1 MMLVWRG
8 WVRGGGSL
16 LHQCPDSSPAAYNP
30 VAFDI
35 VTVVSWLFHISA
47 DDAFPLS
54 KTVFPFQT
62 GDGES
67 VRDWVQQWAC
77 KLSQHVKGGRY
88 QDDQGWKSTIVWRSI
103 KMCPGSNIFQLFPR
117 TGAGKQVGGF
127 WELGGRLGGTGFK
140 GSSGNL
146 AMGLLIGGSPNMSIH
161 ILKKVTKLA
170 FGAKSVVIWAL
181 SLNNRV

>member
-1 MMLVWRG
+1 M
-8 WVRGGGSL
+8 RGGGSL

-30 VAFDI
+30 VSFDI
-35 VTVVSWLFHISA
+35 VTVVSCWARLTFPHLGRWPIPPFKNS
-47 DDAFPLS
+47 FPLS
-54 KTVFPFQT
+54 DWWWGVSQGLDAAMSLQT
-62 GDGES
+62 FSARQGGEVS
-67 VRDWVQQWAC
+67 
-77 KLSQHVKGGRY
+77 
-88 QDDQGWKSTIVWRSI
+88 GWSRLEIDNCLTSI